1 MKIYYHTRFEQF
13 CNRLITEYRAYRGS
27 RRVLCAGSLSDID
40 MPIPAD
46 TIYIN
51 TNNARRIYYKYHP
64 RNFSN
69 EYEIISVTKYA
80 RRAFNAFADE
90 VGDDINSTI
99 YRISYHQAMREAR
112 ERNIID
118 Y

>member
-1 MKIYYHTRFEQF
+1 MKIYYHTRFEHF
-13 CNRLITEYRAYRGS
+13 CNRHITEYRAYRGS
-27 RRVLCAGSLSDID
+27 RRVLCADDLAFIRTTAEDVF
-40 MPIPAD
+40 
-46 TIYIN
+46 IN
-51 TNNARRIYYKYHP
+51 TNNARRAYYKYHP
-64 RNFSN
+64 RKFSN

-99 YRISYHQAMREAR
+99 YRISYRQAMREAR
-112 ERNIID
+112 ERNLID